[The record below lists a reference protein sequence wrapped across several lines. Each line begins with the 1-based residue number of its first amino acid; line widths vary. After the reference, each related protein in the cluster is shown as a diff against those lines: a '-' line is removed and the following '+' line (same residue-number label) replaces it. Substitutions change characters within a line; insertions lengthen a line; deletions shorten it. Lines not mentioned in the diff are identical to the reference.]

1 MELPVKLENTML
13 AKHLEKI
20 PPFDCLS
27 EQEKDW
33 LVERSK
39 PLEFSNGDIIC
50 SREDDE
56 YDYMFLLIS
65 GAISVFHNTL
75 DNSPIQVR
83 SAPAYLGEFS
93 IFFNQPRTATVR
105 ANGRLTCARVAG
117 RDIRELVSTSPA
129 FRMAFATALR
139 EKQRV
144 FHGYEAFTNKLF
156 SKVNTG
162 FVSLRELIDVYLDLD
177 SILHPHA
184 RQGAID
190 FDALGYA
197 MSRLPGDITRITSFF
212 FAEVLPDMYR
222 STQDRIR
229 LDTKRARKR
238 IFLEVLP
245 GKCLVLLRDRETDIV
260 DIVTKLC
267 IYAVEAL
274 KIRKRLEDKLYAE
287 KISHWVVN
295 GGTPQEAAEI
305 VSNLPFTQEEVR
317 QLKNLL
323 DDNLLSRLYEILAQ
337 HADMMLYFEKF
348 AYHYNATSW
357 EQWSGRV
364 RRSIED
370 FLGIEVID
378 SEVEFHVIS
387 SNTHSVVNCLSN
399 WLHDHQTEV
408 FAWGKQH
415 VPEIL
420 DGIEDPLDRLYTASR
435 YWLKSHPEF
444 AAERMENDRAHGIYH
459 VKDVSYA
466 GIDVSIVDVNQ
477 LGTKLDSYLSRTEHS
492 HRKVILNIDYAYGKQ
507 AIYIM
512 SALLQMLRGRI
523 ASISVFGKSGSLLG
537 RRGDILIP
545 SRMIMQT
552 NNEFYSLQ
560 NNDLTQNDFKGVGF
574 KKEIHIGSILTVLGT
589 VMQNRQMLEFY
600 KLFWSV
606 IGMEM
611 EGAFYL
617 REILRGIMERVLPK
631 GIPIRFAYYTSDVP
645 IADTDQSLVVK
656 MTPAEGGPAV
666 YAITRAILR
675 KII

>member
-1 MELPVKLENTML
+1 ML

-65 GAISVFHNTL
+65 GAISVFHKTL

-162 FVSLRELIDVYLDLD
+162 FVSLRELIDAYLDLD
-177 SILHPHA
+177 SILHPLA
-184 RQGAID
+184 RQDKID
-190 FDALGYA
+190 FDSLGYT
-197 MSRLPGDITRITSFF
+197 MSRLPGNITRITSFF
-212 FAEVLPDMYR
+212 FAEELPDMYR
-222 STQDRIR
+222 SIQDRIR
-229 LDTKRARKR
+229 LDTERARKR
-238 IFLEVLP
+238 KFLKVLP

-260 DIVTKLC
+260 DIITKLC

-295 GGTPQEAAEI
+295 GGTQQEAAEI
-305 VSNLPFTQEEVR
+305 IDNLPFTQEEIGR
-317 QLKNLL
+317 LKNLL
-323 DDNLLSRLYEILAQ
+323 GNTLLSRLYEILAQ

-357 EQWSGRV
+357 EQWSGHV
-364 RRSIED
+364 RGSIQEI
-370 FLGIEVID
+370 LGIDVAN
-378 SEVEFHVIS
+378 SEIEFHVIS

-399 WLHDHQTEV
+399 WLHDHQAEV
-408 FAWGKQH
+408 SAWGERH
-415 VPEIL
+415 VPEML
-420 DGIEDPLDRLYTASR
+420 QGVDDPLNRLYIASR
-435 YWLKSHPEF
+435 YWLESHPEI
-444 AAERMENDRAHGIYH
+444 AAERTENDRTHGIYH
-459 VKDVSYA
+459 VKDDSFA
-466 GIDVSIVDVNQ
+466 GIDVSIVDVNR
-477 LGTKLDSYLSRTEHS
+477 LGTKLDSYLSRSECS
-492 HRKVILNIDYAYGKQ
+492 HRKVILNIDYAYGRQ

-512 SALLQMLRGRI
+512 NTLLQMLHGRI
-523 ASISVFGKSGSLLG
+523 ASISVFGKSGSLVG

-545 SRMIMQT
+545 DRMIMQT
-552 NNEFYSLQ
+552 NNEFYPLQ
-560 NNDLTQNDFKGVGF
+560 NNDLTQDNLKAVGF
-574 KKEIHIGSILTVLGT
+574 KKGVHNGSILTVLGT

-600 KLFWSV
+600 KLFWNV

-617 REILRGIMERVLPK
+617 RETLRGIMERVLPNM
-631 GIPIRFAYYTSDVP
+631 IPLRFAYYASDLP
-645 IADTDQSLVVK
+645 IAEADQSLVAK

-666 YAITRAILR
+666 YAITRAILH